1 MPIATIKVMKG
12 ILSKEEKVQLHKK
25 FADLMV
31 EIEGKG
37 NEELRKF
44 VILAIE
50 EEEPINMGVGGFG
63 ATEEFVKK
71 FTKA

>member
-1 MPIATIKVMKG
+1 MPIATIKTFKG
-12 ILSKEEKVQLHKK
+12 ALSKEQKVELHKR

-37 NEELRKF
+37 NEEFRKF

-50 EEEPINMGVGGFG
+50 
-63 ATEEFVKK
+63 
-71 FTKA
+71 

>member
-1 MPIATIKVMKG
+1 MVFRVI
-12 ILSKEEKVQLHKK
+12 Q

-37 NEELRKF
+37 NEEFRKF

-50 EEEPINMGVGGFG
+50 EEEPLNYGNWWYWRNRRFR
-63 ATEEFVKK
+63 KK
-71 FTKA
+71 NN